1 MSWDRNKAI
10 DYFIELYTSQNPDK
24 YRKSEFSNTFSNQY
38 DNELALQTIYAECVT
53 HATGKE
59 ALIQRLHQI
68 KKYIPR
74 VKKAYNSYE
83 YQKDVIKLASDLI
96 ERIEKG
102 ELNFESNVGIA

>member
-10 DYFIELYTSQNPDK
+10 DYFIELYTSQNPD
-24 YRKSEFSNTFSNQY
+24 RFGRSEFTSKFISQH

-59 ALIQRLHQI
+59 ALIERLHQI
-68 KKYIPR
+68 KKFIPR
-74 VKKAYNSYE
+74 VKKAYNSIE
-83 YQKDVIKLASDLI
+83 YQNDVIKLASDLI

-102 ELNFESNVGIA
+102 ELNFESNIGIA

>member
-10 DYFIELYTSQNPDK
+10 DYFIELYTSQNPD
-24 YRKSEFSNTFSNQY
+24 RFRRSEFTSNFSSQH

-53 HATGKE
+53 HATDKE
-59 ALIQRLHQI
+59 ALIQRLQQI
-68 KKYIPR
+68 RQFIPR
-74 VKKAYNSYE
+74 VKKAYNSTE
-83 YQKDVIKLASDLI
+83 YQNDVIQLATNLI

>member
-10 DYFIELYTSQNPDK
+10 DYFIELYTSQNPDR
-24 YRKSEFSNTFSNQY
+24 YRRSEFTSNFSSQH
-38 DNELALQTIYAECVT
+38 DIELALQTIYAECVT
-53 HATGKE
+53 HASGKE

-68 KKYIPR
+68 KQFIPR
-74 VKKAYNSYE
+74 VKKAYNSME
-83 YQKDVIKLASDLI
+83 YQNDVIKLASDLI

>member
-10 DYFIELYTSQNPDK
+10 DYFIELYTSQNPDRF
-24 YRKSEFSNTFSNQY
+24 RKSEFTSSFSIQH
-38 DNELALQTIYAECVT
+38 DIELAHQTIYAECVT

-59 ALIQRLHQI
+59 DLIQRLHQI
-68 KKYIPR
+68 RRFIPR
-74 VKKAYNSYE
+74 VKKAYNSSE
-83 YQKDVIKLASDLI
+83 YQKDVIKLATDLI

>member
-10 DYFIELYTSQNPDK
+10 DYFIELYTSQNPDRF
-24 YRKSEFSNTFSNQY
+24 RKSDFTSSFSRQY

-68 KKYIPR
+68 KQYIPR
-74 VKKAYNSYE
+74 VKKAYNSSE

-102 ELNFESNVGIA
+102 ELNFESNIGIA

>member
-10 DYFIELYTSQNPDK
+10 DYFIELYTSQNPDRF
-24 YRKSEFSNTFSNQY
+24 RKSDFTSSFSRQY

-68 KKYIPR
+68 KQYIPR
-74 VKKAYNSYE
+74 VKKAYNSSE

-96 ERIEKG
+96 DRIEKG
-102 ELNFESNVGIA
+102 ELNFESNIGIA